1 MNVWSSMSH
10 FSCYSVGSSFL
21 EAFYFG
27 LNRAVSL
34 KESFASLVSAFLGL
48 GKADKKF

>member
-1 MNVWSSMSH
+1 MSH

-21 EAFYFG
+21 QAFYFG

-34 KESFASLVSAFLGL
+34 KESFVSLVSAFLGL